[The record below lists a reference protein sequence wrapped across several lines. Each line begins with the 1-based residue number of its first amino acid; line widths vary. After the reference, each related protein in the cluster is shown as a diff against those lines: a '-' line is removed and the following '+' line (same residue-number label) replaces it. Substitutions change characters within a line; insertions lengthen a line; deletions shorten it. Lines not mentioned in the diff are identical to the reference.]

1 MRGSVGDKVFW
12 KGHTLFKTKSNL
24 SNWRCRV
31 MPPMQAAYIRK
42 KLQSVFPFQPLLV
55 FANAE
60 AECHQ
65 QQVDK
70 FE

>member
-12 KGHTLFKTKSNL
+12 RGHTLFKGKSHL
-24 SNWRCRV
+24 SNWRCSV
-31 MPPMQAAYIRK
+31 MPPMHTANKRK
-42 KLQSVFPFQPLLV
+42 KLQSVFPFPPLLV

-65 QQVDK
+65 QQVYK
-70 FE
+70 YE